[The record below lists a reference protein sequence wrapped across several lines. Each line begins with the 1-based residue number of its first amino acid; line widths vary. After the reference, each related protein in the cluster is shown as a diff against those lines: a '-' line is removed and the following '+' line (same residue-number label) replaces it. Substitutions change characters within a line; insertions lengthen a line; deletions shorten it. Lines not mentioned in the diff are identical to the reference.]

1 MIKKI
6 LFIIGFLLTM
16 TKLYAQTEL
25 VGAGA
30 SFPYPLYSKMFDEY
44 YKIYN
49 VKINYQSIGSGGG
62 IRQLKAKTVDF
73 GASDAILTDE
83 QLKEFDGEI
92 LHIPICLGAVVITY
106 NLDVKQQIQFTP
118 DLIADIFL
126 GKITKWNDERIKKV
140 NLKLTLPDL
149 PITVVRRADG
159 SGTTFVFTDYLC
171 KVSSEWKERVGKGTS
186 VNWPVGIAGK
196 GNEGVTGLVKQTK
209 GAIGYVEFTYALQ
222 NKLPYGVI
230 KNKSGY
236 FINPTIES
244 ISEAGNIKLP
254 EDMRVSITDTE
265 SKNGYPISAFT
276 YILVYSNLSK
286 TNDKMTYEKA
296 KILAEL
302 LWWMTHEGQKYAKPL
317 HYAPLS
323 KEAQKNV
330 EKLLKKLNFDGKI
343 LLTK

>member
-140 NLKLTLPDL
+140 NPKLTLPDL

-276 YILVYSNLSK
+276 YILIYSNLSK

>member
-6 LFIIGFLLTM
+6 LFIIGFFLTI
-16 TKLYAQTEL
+16 TKLNAQTEL
-25 VGAGA
+25 VGTGA
-30 SFPYPLYSKMFDEY
+30 SFPYPLYSKMFDEF

-49 VKINYQSIGSGGG
+49 VKVNYQSIGSGGG
-62 IRQLKAKTVDF
+62 IRQLRAKTVDF
-73 GASDAILTDE
+73 AASDAILTDE

-106 NLDVKQQIQFTP
+106 NLDVTQQIQFTP

-140 NLKLTLPDL
+140 NPKLKLPDL

-171 KVSSEWKERVGKGTS
+171 KVSSEWKEKVGMGTS
-186 VNWPVGIAGK
+186 VNWPVGLGGK
-196 GNEGVTGLVKQTK
+196 GNEGVSGLIKQTK

-230 KNKSGY
+230 RNKSGY
-236 FINPTIES
+236 FINPTVES

-265 SKNGYPISAFT
+265 SKNGYSISAFT

-286 TNDKMTYEKA
+286 ANDKMTYEKA

-330 EKLLKKLNFDGKI
+330 EKLLKKLNLDGKI